1 MMFEKKG
8 AKLTKISVLKYF
20 RRIASPRHC
29 QKVQGV
35 KDKLTILGDIIWFD
49 DPLVFIKRRQ
59 DIAVDYTRKFFGISD
74 IRQLVSCQVKNF
86 YRKHSTFRLFGWLM
100 TPGADVLAD
109 CVAPGQVLLLA
120 IVTKVFLTGYF
131 FDFSLNW
138 LADSLAGDYHRN
150 HRAVTAQIAGNIR
163 Q

>member
-20 RRIASPRHC
+20 RQIASPRHC

-59 DIAVDYTRKFFGISD
+59 DIAVDYTRKFFRISD
-74 IRQLVSCQVKNF
+74 IRQLVSCQVKDF
-86 YRKHSTFRLFGWLM
+86 YRNHSVIRLFGWLM
-100 TPGADVLAD
+100 VPGAEVLAD
-109 CVAPGQVLLLA
+109 CVAPGQDLFLA
-120 IVTKVFLTGYF
+120 IAKVFFPDYF